1 MASWMRSAYFS
12 PMVRNSAVGTRMTS
26 SSPSAWLKR
35 AGLSQVSKECRLIF
49 FSSAERIRTQG
60 LAVAVAVDERD
71 IVPSLIDL
79 AAHSGQRSL
88 RKSGFLNSNPYR
100 LGLDA
105 TAKDGAGRC

>member
-12 PMVRNSAVGTRMTS
+12 PMLRNSAVGTRMTG

-35 AGLSQVSKECRLIF
+35 VGLSHVSKEWRLIF

-79 AAHSGQRSL
+79 APRRTPAQPV
-88 RKSGFLNSNPYR
+88 KKWFLEQQTLSPR
-100 LGLDA
+100 
-105 TAKDGAGRC
+105 AG